1 MTQTLPVAIVGAGP
15 VGLAAAAHLLSRGLR
30 PVVLEAGDG
39 VAANVRDWG
48 HVRLFSPWRYNI
60 DRAAARLL
68 EATGWRA
75 PAPDGMPTGAEL
87 ISQYLEPLSRVP
99 ALADAIR
106 FDRRVVAVTRLHTD
120 KVTSA
125 DREALPFIVRTRDR
139 EGNEEEVA
147 AHAVIDASG
156 TWATPNPIGASGVAA
171 LGEKALAN
179 RVHYGIPDVLG
190 AKRDEYAGRMTLVVG
205 AGHSAANS
213 ILALAELAREV
224 ASTRIIWTTRGEA
237 LTRVFGGGAA
247 DELPARGKLGTDLKH
262 LVDKGALRLVTGFKI
277 REIRR
282 FGTALTVLGTRR
294 GGEESIDGVD
304 SIIAATGQR
313 PDLGILRELRLDL
326 HTALE
331 CAAALGPLIDPNIH
345 SCGTVRPHG
354 AKELRHTEENFYL
367 IGGKSYGRAPTF
379 LLATG
384 YEQARSV
391 AAMLAGDREAA
402 ARVELQ
408 LPETGVCNS
417 GQDDAANCC
426 SPTAKD
432 TTSSCGAPRTAC
444 C

>member
-1 MTQTLPVAIVGAGP
+1 
-15 VGLAAAAHLLSRGLR
+15 
-30 PVVLEAGDG
+30 
-39 VAANVRDWG
+39 
-48 HVRLFSPWRYNI
+48 
-60 DRAAARLL
+60 
-68 EATGWRA
+68 
-75 PAPDGMPTGAEL
+75 MPTGAEL